1 MHAAAAP
8 KERRAKR
15 QLPSRDEQIK
25 SLQTE
30 SFDVLIIGGGAS
42 GSGCALDAV
51 TRGMIHSA
59 CDCDLHLCC
68 LFPLFPLLPSPTHQ
82 YHQHTNQS
90 NFCLTPTSFL
100 YKSVKF
106 NVSQ

>member
-15 QLPSRDEQIK
+15 QLPTRDEQIK

-51 TRGMIHSA
+51 TRGTIHSA
-59 CDCDLHLCC
+59 RERNIRLCR
-68 LFPLFPLLPSPTHQ
+68 LSPLFALLPSPTHQ
-82 YHQHTNQS
+82 YHQHTNPS
-90 NFCLTPTSFL
+90 NFCLVPTSFL

-106 NVSQ
+106 SCSQ

>member
-1 MHAAAAP
+1 MHAATAP

-51 TRGMIHSA
+51 TRGKIHCAS
-59 CDCDLHLCC
+59 DYNPFLC
-68 LFPLFPLLPSPTHQ
+68 LFLPLLSVLSPTTQ
-82 YHQHTNQS
+82 SHQHTIHPV
-90 NFCLTPTSFL
+90 LL
-100 YKSVKF
+100 LLLL
-106 NVSQ
+106 NVN

>member
-25 SLQTE
+25 CLQTE

-51 TRGMIHSA
+51 TRGKIRA
-59 CDCDLHLCC
+59 VCD
-68 LFPLFPLLPSPTHQ
+68 
-82 YHQHTNQS
+82 S
-90 NFCLTPTSFL
+90 NPH
-100 YKSVKF
+100 
-106 NVSQ
+106 